1 MEEGKSLSE
10 KRKALVSWTSRS
22 VWVFLC
28 KYDDWEVMK
37 QINDLLQ
44 KDRKNIMRE
53 GSSKK

>member
-37 QINDLLQ
+37 QINCLLQ
-44 KDRKNIMRE
+44 KNRKKHNER
-53 GSSKK
+53 GK